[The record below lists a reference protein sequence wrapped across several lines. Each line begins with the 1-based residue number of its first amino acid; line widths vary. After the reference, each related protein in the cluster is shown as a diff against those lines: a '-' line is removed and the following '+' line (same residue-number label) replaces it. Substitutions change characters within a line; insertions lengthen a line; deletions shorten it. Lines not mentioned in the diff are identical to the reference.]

1 MRNILLKIFYFIN
14 LIICALGIAVV
25 IAGIFT
31 ANASLVMAGVIS
43 IICSIIYYILTMID
57 TILLLLDNTNDCKDT
72 GNKDEHRNIYDN
84 LFEFNDK
91 NVFWIWCV
99 LVVLIISSFLI
110 FI

>member
-25 IAGIFT
+25 IADIFT

-72 GNKDEHRNIYDN
+72 VNKD
-84 LFEFNDK
+84 
-91 NVFWIWCV
+91 
-99 LVVLIISSFLI
+99 
-110 FI
+110 